1 MDEDLPAVVAL
12 LWLLLVLAL
21 LVPVEVALRPED
33 LAAVA
38 EQLLHRLLGAVLH
51 VDPLVLRQVAA
62 EGRKEWTLPSVSDIF
77 HLLCEIQLDHHANT
91 AKGRQ

>member
-62 EGRKEWTLPSVSDIF
+62 EGM
-77 HLLCEIQLDHHANT
+77 Q
-91 AKGRQ
+91 